1 MVNTEAVSTEAVS
14 TESIGTESISTE
26 EPARTELLPVGPELR
41 PVVERLAQLY
51 RHDMSEFIGYLPE
64 PDGTYEFGKLPVFFA
79 EPGRTALLIQ
89 YGSVPAGFV
98 LTRPMAEGATSISAF
113 FVVRALR
120 RRGVGREAALQL
132 LRSRPGA
139 WAIAF
144 QPANAGAARFWRG
157 VATEAV
163 GSAWREE
170 SRPVPASVAANEPDD
185 QWILLDTGSIPQ

>member
-1 MVNTEAVSTEAVS
+1 MVNTETVSA
-14 TESIGTESISTE
+14 E
-26 EPARTELLPVGPELR
+26 EPARTALVPAGPQLR

-51 RHDMSEFIGYLPE
+51 RHDMSEFIGYLPS
-64 PDGTYEFGKLPVFFA
+64 PDGTYDFGKLPLFFD
-79 EPGRTALLIQ
+79 EPGRSALLIQ
-89 YGSVPAGFV
+89 YGSAPAGFV
-98 LTRPMAEGATSISAF
+98 LTRPMSEGATSISAF

-163 GSAWREE
+163 GSDWCEE
-170 SRPVPASVAANEPDD
+170 PRPVPASVAGNVPDD
-185 QWILLDTGSIPQ
+185 QWILLDTSPPRPGPAAPAAS

>member
-1 MVNTEAVSTEAVS
+1 M
-14 TESIGTESISTE
+14 ISTVE
-26 EPARTELLPVGPELR
+26 NPSTALVPVGPEQR

-51 RHDMSEFIGYLPE
+51 RHDMSEFLGHLPTT
-64 PDGTYEFGKLPVFFA
+64 DGTYEFGRLPLFFD
-79 EPGRTALLIQ
+79 EPGREALLIQ

-132 LRSRPGA
+132 LHSRPGA

-157 VATEAV
+157 VATDAV
-163 GSAWREE
+163 GADWREE
-170 SRPVPASVAANEPDD
+170 SRPVPASMAANAPDD
-185 QWILLDTGSIPQ
+185 QWILLTTERLGPR

>member
-1 MVNTEAVSTEAVS
+1 MTCAD
-14 TESIGTESISTE
+14 
-26 EPARTELLPVGPELR
+26 EPVRTVLRPADAQLR

-51 RHDMSEFIGYLPE
+51 RHDMSEFLGYLPS
-64 PDGTYEFGKLPVFFA
+64 PDGTFEFGRLPLFFD
-79 EPGRTALLIQ
+79 EPGRSALLIQ
-89 YGSVPAGFV
+89 YGSAPAGFV
-98 LTRPMAEGATSISAF
+98 LTRPMPEGATSISAF

-157 VATEAV
+157 VATAAV
-163 GSAWREE
+163 GSDWREE
-170 SRPVPASVAANEPDD
+170 SRPVPASVAAHAPDD
-185 QWILLDTGSIPQ
+185 QWILLDTESPSPR

>member
-1 MVNTEAVSTEAVS
+1 MTCAD
-14 TESIGTESISTE
+14 
-26 EPARTELLPVGPELR
+26 EPVRTVLRPAGAELR

-64 PDGTYEFGKLPVFFA
+64 PDGAYEFSKLPVFFD
-79 EPGRTALLIQ
+79 EPGRSALLIQ

-120 RRGVGREAALQL
+120 RRGVGRQAALQL
-132 LRSRPGA
+132 LRSRPGS

-157 VATEAV
+157 VATDAV
-163 GSAWREE
+163 GSDWREE
-170 SRPVPASVAANEPDD
+170 SRPVPASVDADAPDD
-185 QWILLDTGSIPQ
+185 RWILLNTGSL